1 MNYQYK
7 KTLFAT
13 LSLITI
19 LGYGYFA
26 FAAAPLGGYNPG
38 DTLNPDCAPG
48 DVDCIVTLP
57 SGGSITANNGLTAT
71 GSNVGL
77 GGTLI
82 QNTTIDQDG
91 YDFSLIKNP
100 ETQLYSG
107 SSTPGMGFSGI
118 GFSHFETDI
127 SSFIGLMQDLV
138 PVMGFSANTP
148 DGQLLRVLTMG
159 EPSGIELI
167 NQLGNDF
174 SELNLYGGVTKLFHR
189 NNSTNTFAGINIYSE
204 NGPNTD
210 FSIEFATEAGS
221 YTFPRTDG
229 TANQV
234 LSTDGAGQLSW
245 TTPSGGGS
253 GWGLTGDSGTTAG
266 TNFIGTTDPT
276 DFMVKTNGNQIALFG
291 QNGNVAVGSSI

>member
-1 MNYQYK
+1 M
-7 KTLFAT
+7 
-13 LSLITI
+13 
-19 LGYGYFA
+19 
-26 FAAAPLGGYNPG
+26 
-38 DTLNPDCAPG
+38 
-48 DVDCIVTLP
+48 
-57 SGGSITANNGLTAT
+57 
-71 GSNVGL
+71 